1 VNLNNMSNDEMDSGT
16 TVEQQLALLNSL
28 TREEFDQA
36 ERLINAKLQASLDSL
51 EQSAAAVRLLLAAQT
66 PADLASPAGMAMR
79 SDLESLLASSIHL
92 SRLASMTQEG
102 FSNGR
107 AVSAKRT
114 EQEIAKVVDAV
125 QKHRV
130 TVQDN
135 AIAMTQSA
143 LDKARAPSPLNHAS
157 RAVERRPR

>member
-1 VNLNNMSNDEMDSGT
+1 VNLNHMSNEAPDSET

-51 EQSAAAVRLLLAAQT
+51 EQSAGAIRLLLAAQS
-66 PADLASPAGMAMR
+66 PADLASPAGIAIR
-79 SDLESLLASSIHL
+79 NDLESLLASSTHL
-92 SRLASMTQEG
+92 SRLASMMQEG

-107 AVSAKRT
+107 EVSEKRT
-114 EQEIAKVVDAV
+114 EQEIANVVDAV
-125 QKHRV
+125 QKHRM

-143 LDKARAPSPLNHAS
+143 LDKARAPSPVNHAS